1 MNVNKGYVLNS
12 LVYSKSLSDVMTV
25 FSFLVQALFDHRN
38 VLSLIGVITAPRDM
52 PTLLVLAYC
61 DNGSLLDHV
70 QDQGE
75 ETNASTKLTF
85 CAEVAQGME
94 YIASRR
100 VVRLCFLKGC
110 RYFIVVDSARALVF
124 TVNIF
129 WRRFTVMWLHE
140 TSCLTLCWCAK

>member
-1 MNVNKGYVLNS
+1 
-12 LVYSKSLSDVMTV
+12 
-25 FSFLVQALFDHRN
+25 
-38 VLSLIGVITAPRDM
+38 M

-70 QDQGE
+70 QAQGE

-100 VVRLCFLKGC
+100 VVSTGFFKTLIPRNSCSQFGVCVGSCFFGGNC
-110 RYFIVVDSARALVF
+110 FRFIAMWPRETFCLMRCSSAKWESKFLF
-124 TVNIF
+124 YSEG
-129 WRRFTVMWLHE
+129 MGG
-140 TSCLTLCWCAK
+140 

>member
-1 MNVNKGYVLNS
+1 
-12 LVYSKSLSDVMTV
+12 
-25 FSFLVQALFDHRN
+25 
-38 VLSLIGVITAPRDM
+38 M
-52 PTLLVLAYC
+52 PTMLVLAYC

-100 VVRLCFLKGC
+100 VVSTRFFKTLILCNSSSRFGGC
-110 RYFIVVDSARALVF
+110 VVSCFWGSLLQIHRDVAAR
-124 TVNIF
+124 NILLD
-129 WRRFTVMWLHE
+129 VMFVCKVGE
-140 TSCLTLCWCAK
+140 

>member
-1 MNVNKGYVLNS
+1 MNSGYVLNS
-12 LVYSKSLSDVMTV
+12 FVDSRSLSGVMTV
-25 FSFLVQALFDHRN
+25 SSVLVQALFDHRN

-100 VVRLCFLKGC
+100 VVSTGFFKTLIPHNSTCSSQSGV
-110 RYFIVVDSARALVF
+110 YVGSH
-124 TVNIF
+124 F
-129 WRRFTVMWLHE
+129 WG
-140 TSCLTLCWCAK
+140 

>member
-1 MNVNKGYVLNS
+1 MNVNSGYVLNS
-12 LVYSKSLSDVMTV
+12 FVDSKYLSDVMTV
-25 FSFLVQALFDHRN
+25 SSIVVQALFDHRN

-70 QDQGE
+70 QAHGK

-100 VVRLCFLKGC
+100 VVSTRFFKTLILCNSSSRFGVC
-110 RYFIVVDSARALVF
+110 VGSC
-124 TVNIF
+124 F
-129 WRRFTVMWLHE
+129 WG
-140 TSCLTLCWCAK
+140 